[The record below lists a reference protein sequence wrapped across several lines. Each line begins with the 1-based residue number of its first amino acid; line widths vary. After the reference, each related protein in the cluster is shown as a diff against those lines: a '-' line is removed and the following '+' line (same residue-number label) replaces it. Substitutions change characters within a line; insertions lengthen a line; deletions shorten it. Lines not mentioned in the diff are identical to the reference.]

1 MNLAATSIPY
11 PTNEEL
17 DSFLDIAIR
26 ASKKA
31 GDIILGY
38 DGGAEVT
45 KVKANSRDLL
55 TLVDPLCEKTIR
67 DTVLESFP
75 DHKFLGEEDVPAGAE
90 ASAAALSSIL
100 SDSQSPYLWIVD
112 PIDGTSNCE
121 FLFASII
128 DTDTFFSNMIYFLH
142 SNSCP
147 WVRWICLIVC
157 AFLHCFKH
165 YNLT

>member
-1 MNLAATSIPY
+1 MNLASTSIPY
-11 PTNEEL
+11 PTEEEL
-17 DSFLDIAIR
+17 DAFLKIAIT

-45 KVKANSRDLL
+45 KLKANSRDLL

-67 DTVLESFP
+67 DTVLDKFP

-90 ASAAALSSIL
+90 ASAKALSSIL
-100 SDSQSPYLWIVD
+100 SDGQSPFLWIVD

-121 FLFASII
+121 FHACIFNMLSNIM
-128 DTDTFFSNMIYFLH
+128 FFSC
-142 SNSCP
+142 S
-147 WVRWICLIVC
+147 WVR
-157 AFLHCFKH
+157 
-165 YNLT
+165 